1 MQSLKRIL
9 RIARATVHAACG
21 WLAYRLGWHGVSR
34 RQFERV
40 LLLRGADFRAYVHLG
55 RIAFDHG
62 DYAGWRREFEH
73 ARRTDPIR
81 FARLRHP
88 IELFEPRLAGTQFEG
103 STELEGFEAADAR
116 ATWRAL
122 HPHQDPRG
130 FDPRHAN
137 QPGFNPLGFN
147 PLGFNPLGF
156 NPLGFNPLG
165 GMDPR
170 GVDQLGN
177 GLIHGSAQDD
187 NRTPDGYGRGT
198 DLPLAPGYDP
208 LTSGQQLDSGD
219 GDSASPSDADTN
231 QSDDG
236 KGCDGTGD
244 PRDIDPLGIDQPD
257 PIDGL
262 FDLDG
267 DDTNASQPPRP
278 ANQQTPD
285 ASLSRDDFSSA
296 VERRRF
302 QLRRPIDRQEIA
314 RCDLNDLARRLS
326 S

>member
-1 MQSLKRIL
+1 MPPLSRTF
-9 RIARATVHAACG
+9 RVVRAAAHSIAG
-21 WLAYRLGWHGVSR
+21 SLAYKFGWHGTAR

-103 STELEGFEAADAR
+103 SHELDSFQAADSR

-122 HPHQDPRG
+122 HPFGPDPFRSEREG
-130 FDPRHAN
+130 AEDGRA
-137 QPGFNPLGFN
+137 
-147 PLGFNPLGF
+147 
-156 NPLGFNPLG
+156 
-165 GMDPR
+165 
-170 GVDQLGN
+170 
-177 GLIHGSAQDD
+177 DD
-187 NRTPDGYGRGT
+187 SRIPDGFGRGT

-208 LTSGQQLDSGD
+208 MSPEHMIPGQQLDD
-219 GDSASPSDADTN
+219 GKPEL
-231 QSDDG
+231 DDG
-236 KGCDGTGD
+236 PLDRGNVDDDSHLDNSHLDDSHLDDSHLDNSRLDNNRLGGSIHSD
-244 PRDIDPLGIDQPD
+244 PLAGDPLGQNPLEREEEAQREDFSNRRGGQNRTP
-257 PIDGL
+257 GW
-262 FDLDG
+262 
-267 DDTNASQPPRP
+267 NM
-278 ANQQTPD
+278 PD
-285 ASLSRDDFSSA
+285 ASLSRDDFA
-296 VERRRF
+296 TPIERRRF

-314 RCDLNDLARRLS
+314 RCDLNELARRLS

>member
-1 MQSLKRIL
+1 MQSLNRIL
-9 RIARATVHAACG
+9 RIARATAHAACG
-21 WLAYRLGWHGVSR
+21 WVAYRLGWHGASR

-40 LLLRGADFRAYVHLG
+40 LLLRGANFRAYVHLG

-122 HPHQDPRG
+122 HPHQDPRT
-130 FDPRHAN
+130 FDPR
-137 QPGFNPLGFN
+137 QPGPGNHDPGN
-147 PLGFNPLGF
+147 HD
-156 NPLGFNPLG
+156 PLG
-165 GMDPR
+165 GLDSL
-170 GVDQLGN
+170 GEGKTFGN
-177 GLIHGSAQDD
+177 GLIHGSPHPSD

-208 LTSGQQLDSGD
+208 LTPEQLDGHE
-219 GDSASPSDADTN
+219 PDAATPDKN
-231 QSDDG
+231 NVGKNDDG
-236 KGCDGTGD
+236 CDTGAD
-244 PRDIDPLGIDQPD
+244 PRSIDPLGIDPLDSLLD
-257 PIDGL
+257 PHKT
-262 FDLDG
+262 G
-267 DDTNASQPPRP
+267 DDQNNRSDAHDPRHP
-278 ANQQTPD
+278 SWQTPD

-296 VERRRF
+296 MERRRF
-302 QLRRPIDRQEIA
+302 QLRRPIDSQEIS
-314 RCDLNDLARRLS
+314 RCDLNELARRLS

>member
-1 MQSLKRIL
+1 MHSLSRMF
-9 RIARATVHAACG
+9 RIARATVHSASG
-21 WLAYRLGWHGVSR
+21 WLAYKLGWHGTAR

-103 STELEGFEAADAR
+103 STELDSFQAADSR

-122 HPHQDPRG
+122 HPFGADAQGQGDLSSRHPGPGDDLQDGR
-130 FDPRHAN
+130 
-137 QPGFNPLGFN
+137 
-147 PLGFNPLGF
+147 
-156 NPLGFNPLG
+156 
-165 GMDPR
+165 M
-170 GVDQLGN
+170 
-177 GLIHGSAQDD
+177 
-187 NRTPDGYGRGT
+187 PDGFGRGT

-208 LTSGQQLDSGD
+208 MIPGQQLDDECDAEDGGSQGPSDGSPGDLGADDLGAGDLGASPFGDAFD
-219 GDSASPSDADTN
+219 GDPLAA
-231 QSDDG
+231 
-236 KGCDGTGD
+236 
-244 PRDIDPLGIDQPD
+244 DPLNQDEARRRGNPD
-257 PIDGL
+257 LSKG
-262 FDLDG
+262 G
-267 DDTNASQPPRP
+267 DRRGSNGW
-278 ANQQTPD
+278 NMPD
-285 ASLSRDDFSSA
+285 ASLSRDDFSSPI
-296 VERRRF
+296 ERRRF

-314 RCDLNDLARRLS
+314 RCDLNELARRLS